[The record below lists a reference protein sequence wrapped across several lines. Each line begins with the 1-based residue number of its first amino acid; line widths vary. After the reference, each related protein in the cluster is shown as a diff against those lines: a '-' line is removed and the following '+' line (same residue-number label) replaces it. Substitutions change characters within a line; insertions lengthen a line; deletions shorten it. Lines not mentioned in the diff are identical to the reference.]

1 MGFARKAVPTLE
13 GTRMSV
19 ELGRRVA
26 ARRAGLSTEGRAL
39 LRARLAGA
47 SSDSASDSIPRR
59 SESGPAPLAFA
70 QRRLWFLDQLVPG
83 HSFYNIPAALP
94 LRFRV
99 DVDAIDRALS
109 EIVRRHAAL
118 RTTFTAGSEG
128 PVQIVHVAS
137 AQTLQRLD
145 LSRLS
150 PSARN
155 VELRRLA
162 TDSARTPFNLV
173 TGPLMRTT
181 LVTLEAEYHVL
192 LLTMHHI
199 VSDGWSLGVLFRELI
214 ELYEAFSLGR
224 PSPLAELPIQYV
236 DFAVWQRQQ
245 LSGEQLQR
253 LIDYWR
259 RKLAGMP
266 ELALITDYA
275 RPAVASFAGAVLAV
289 RFEMDLIRKVS
300 ALAAAHKCTLFQTS
314 LATFMA
320 VLSRFSGQFDVVVG
334 APIANRT
341 RPEVEPL
348 IGFFVNSLVLRTDLS
363 GDPSFVEILARVRSG
378 TIEAYAHQDLPFE
391 RLVEELQPD
400 RDLSRNPLCQVTF
413 QIQNTP
419 GATAGKSAPI
429 DQAVE
434 VERATAIFDL
444 AFSLWE
450 TTEGLVG
457 GIEYST
463 DLFEAATIQCI
474 VDGMRLA
481 LEAVV
486 ADPSITL
493 SRLPILSEH
502 QRKRHLAS
510 LRGPVLPL
518 PAPTLHDLFDRRA
531 EEFRERTAVLDRNG
545 SISFVALQV
554 TARGVASVLR
564 QEGVARASIVGLL
577 LPRSRH
583 FVPIMLGTLKA
594 GGAYLPLDPELP
606 RARLAEIV
614 ARAGCAVIV
623 ADGVDVVLPGRTIQ
637 LRDLLDRAARAKP
650 ADPGDT
656 ARPEDPCYVLFTSGS
671 TGRPKGVAVP
681 HRAIVNHMAWMLD
694 ALPLAPHDRVL
705 QRTAT
710 HFDASVWEFW
720 APLLAGATLAIP
732 PPFEPA
738 DTDQLARVVT
748 EMGITVLQTVP
759 SLLKVLL
766 DEPHF
771 ADVRLRRLCCGGEML
786 PPQLLSRAREKLPG
800 VELVNLYGPTETTV
814 QTTYW
819 TCAPHERVPDRIP
832 VGRAITNANIYVV
845 DAANELVP
853 PNVIGEIVVGGLPV
867 ALGYL
872 GETGF
877 TAERFV
883 PDPVHP
889 EGISFR
895 TGDSGWYQAD
905 GVLFCTGRTDDQ
917 VKVRGNRVELGEIEL
932 ALSEHAL
939 VAEAATVP
947 FVDQRGETAIAAF
960 VTLATEDKANGERS
974 GYGRLW
980 NEYVGNWEQL
990 YEAVYTGSAAAADPT
1005 FNTTGWI
1012 SSYTGAPIPLPQ
1024 MRQWLRRTVERILAL
1039 NPNRV
1044 IEVGCGVGLILF
1056 GVAPQCETYAACEIS
1071 QAALASLRDALD
1083 YTGLQCRDVRLL
1095 HLPAHRVSEMP
1106 RRDYDTAIL
1115 NSVVQYF
1122 PSADYLADVVRE
1134 LVSLLARSG
1143 RIFIGDV
1150 RSLALLRA
1158 FHTSVEAY
1166 RSGDDITAGALAD
1179 RVAAAIERE
1188 KELLID
1194 AVFFRNLT
1202 SRVAEL
1208 GGAAVRLK
1216 RGSELNEMTRYRYDV
1231 VLEVGAAAAPARL
1244 EWIDWRRSEFDLD
1257 RLAQI
1262 LAGDSFPVAICAIPN
1277 SRVRNDVALAQA
1289 LDAVDPDST
1298 VESIRRRLQSAEGV
1312 DPELAALLAER
1323 HGYVAEILPNR
1334 DLPDHFD
1341 LVVHSGDLAP
1351 ASIDAAQRQETVLR
1365 GASMASNPLVASVG
1379 AALLPALKA
1388 HLAERL
1394 PGYMM
1399 PALIEPISRIPRL
1412 PNGKIDR
1419 ATLKVP
1425 EIHDRPH
1432 DAVLLVP
1439 HGPLEQVIAGTFAGV
1454 LRVARVGRT
1463 DNFFSDL
1470 GGHSLLATQV
1480 AARLRDTLQIDIPL
1494 RLLFEHQTTAE
1505 LARALLA
1512 NPDSADA
1519 ITIAATFAMQVS
1531 QLDAEELDEE
1541 LARTLSKGTS
1551 P

>member
-1 MGFARKAVPTLE
+1 
-13 GTRMSV
+13 MSV
-19 ELGRRVA
+19 ELDNRVA
-26 ARRAGLSTEGRAL
+26 ARRAGLSPEGRAL

-47 SSDSASDSIPRR
+47 RSDSTSDSILRR
-59 SESGPAPLAFA
+59 SESGPAPLSFA

-99 DVDAIDRALS
+99 DVDALERALS

-118 RTTFTAGSEG
+118 RTTFAAGHEG
-128 PVQIVHVAS
+128 PVQMVHAAS

-145 LSRLS
+145 LSSLS
-150 PSARN
+150 ASARDA
-155 VELRRLA
+155 ELRRLA
-162 TDSARTPFNLV
+162 TDSARAPFNLF

-192 LLTMHHI
+192 LLTKHHI
-199 VSDGWSLGVLFRELI
+199 VSDGWSLSVLFRELI
-214 ELYEAFSLGR
+214 ALYEAFSFGR

-245 LSGEQLQR
+245 LSGER
-253 LIDYWR
+253 LESLLDYWR
-259 RKLAGMP
+259 RKLSGMP
-266 ELALITDYA
+266 ELALITDHA

-289 RFEMDLIRKVS
+289 RFEMDLVRKMA
-300 ALAAAHKCTLFQTS
+300 ALATAHKCTLFQTC
-314 LATFMA
+314 LAAFKA
-320 VLSRFSGQFDVVVG
+320 VLARFSGQFDVVVG

-348 IGFFVNSLVLRTDLS
+348 IGFFVNSIVLRTDLS
-363 GDPSFVEILARVRSG
+363 GDPSFAEILARVRSG

-413 QIQNTP
+413 QIQNAP
-419 GATAGKSAPI
+419 GATAEKPAAV

-434 VERATAIFDL
+434 IERETAIFDL

-463 DLFEAATIQCI
+463 DLFEAAAIQCI

-502 QRKRHLAS
+502 ERRRHLAS
-510 LRGPVLPL
+510 LRGPVLAL
-518 PAPTLHDLFDRRA
+518 PVPTLHDLFDLRA
-531 EEFRERTAVLDRNG
+531 EEFRERPAILDRDG
-545 SISFVALQV
+545 TVSFGALQA
-554 TARGVASVLR
+554 TAGGVASVLR
-564 QEGVARASIVGLL
+564 QEGVARASIVGLM

-583 FVPIMLGTLKA
+583 FVAIMLGALKA
-594 GGAYLPLDPELP
+594 GAAYLPLDPELP
-606 RARLAEIV
+606 PARLAEII
-614 ARAGCAVIV
+614 ARADCAVIV
-623 ADGVDVVLPGRTIQ
+623 TDGVDVALPGRTIQ
-637 LRDLLDRAARAKP
+637 LGDLLDRAARAEP
-650 ADPGDT
+650 ADSGDT
-656 ARPEDPCYVLFTSGS
+656 AGAEDPCYVLFTSGS

-681 HRAIVNHMAWMLD
+681 HRAIVNHMVWMLD
-694 ALPLAPHDRVL
+694 ALPLAPQDRVL

-738 DTDQLARVVT
+738 DTDQLARVVA

-766 DEPHF
+766 NEPRF

-786 PPQLLSRAREKLPG
+786 APELLARAREKLPDA
-800 VELVNLYGPTETTV
+800 ELVNLYGPTETTV
-814 QTTYW
+814 QTTHW
-819 TCAPHERVPDRIP
+819 ICAPHERVPDRIP
-832 VGRAITNANIYVV
+832 VGRAIANANIYVV
-845 DAANELVP
+845 DAAGELVP

-872 GETGF
+872 GETGL
-877 TAERFV
+877 TEERFI
-883 PDPVHP
+883 PDPVHQQ
-889 EGISFR
+889 GRAFR
-895 TGDSGWYQAD
+895 TGDSGWYRAD
-905 GVLFCTGRTDDQ
+905 GVLFCAGRTDDQ

-932 ALSEHAL
+932 ALADHAL
-939 VAEAATVP
+939 VAEAATAP
-947 FVDQRGETAIAAF
+947 FVDKRGETGIAAF
-960 VTLATEDKANGERS
+960 VTLATEDKAAGARS
-974 GYGRLW
+974 GRGRLW
-980 NEYVGNWEQL
+980 NEHVGNWEQL
-990 YEAVYTGSAAAADPT
+990 YEAVYAKSDTAADPT
-1005 FNTTGWI
+1005 FNTTGWT

-1024 MRQWLRRTVERILAL
+1024 MRQWLQRTVERILAL
-1039 NPNRV
+1039 RPKRV
-1044 IEVGCGVGLILF
+1044 LEVGCGVGLILF
-1056 GVAPQCETYAACEIS
+1056 GVAPQCEVYAACEIS
-1071 QAALASLRDALD
+1071 QAALASLRDAVD
-1083 YTGLQCRDVRLL
+1083 RAGLQHCDVRLY
-1095 HLPAHRVSEMP
+1095 HLPAHRVGEMP
-1106 RRDYDTAIL
+1106 RGHYDTAVL

-1122 PSADYLADVVRE
+1122 PSGDYLADVVRE
-1134 LVSLLARSG
+1134 LVRFLAPGG
-1143 RIFIGDV
+1143 RIFIGDI
-1150 RSLALLRA
+1150 RTLALQRA

-1166 RSGDDITAGALAD
+1166 RGGDEVTAGVLAD
-1179 RVAAAIERE
+1179 RVAAAIVRE

-1194 AVFFRNLT
+1194 APFFRRLT
-1202 SRVAEL
+1202 GRIAEL
-1208 GGAAVRLK
+1208 HGAAVRLK
-1216 RGSELNEMTRYRYDV
+1216 RGSELNEMIRYRYDV
-1231 VLEVGAAAAPARL
+1231 VLEVGTAPTPARL
-1244 EWIDWRRSEFDLD
+1244 DWIDWRRSELDLN
-1257 RLAQI
+1257 RLARI
-1262 LAGDSFPVAICAIPN
+1262 LAGGALPLAICAIPN
-1277 SRVRNDVALAQA
+1277 ARVRDDMALAQA
-1289 LDAVDPDST
+1289 LDAADPGAT
-1298 VESIRRRLQSAEGV
+1298 VASIRRQLRSGDGV
-1312 DPELAALLAER
+1312 DPEQAALLAER
-1323 HGYVAEILPNR
+1323 HGYVAELLPNR
-1334 DLPDHFD
+1334 DLSDHFD
-1341 LVVHSGDLAP
+1341 LVVHSGDLPP
-1351 ASIDAAQRQETVLR
+1351 ASIDAAQRQDTALR
-1365 GASMASNPLVASVG
+1365 SGPMASNPLVASVG
-1379 AALLPALKA
+1379 AALLPALRA

-1394 PGYMM
+1394 PDYMM

-1412 PNGKIDR
+1412 PNGKVDR
-1419 ATLKVP
+1419 AALKVP
-1425 EIHDRPH
+1425 EIHEGAR
-1432 DAVLLVP
+1432 DAALVAP

-1454 LRVARVGRT
+1454 LRVARVGST

-1512 NPDSADA
+1512 NPDTADA
-1519 ITIAATFAMQVS
+1519 VVIAATFALQVS
-1531 QLDAEELDEE
+1531 QLDASELDEE
-1541 LARTLSKGTS
+1541 LARTLLKETS